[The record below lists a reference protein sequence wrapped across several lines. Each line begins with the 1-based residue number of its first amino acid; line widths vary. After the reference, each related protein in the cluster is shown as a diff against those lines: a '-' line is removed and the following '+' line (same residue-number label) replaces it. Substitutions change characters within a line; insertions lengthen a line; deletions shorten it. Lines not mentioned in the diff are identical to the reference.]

1 MRRREFI
8 TLVSFAASLLQPISV
23 ARAQAVGRRYRVA
36 VLAISPRVGSPPF
49 HAFLDELGRAGF
61 AEGRNLEVD
70 GHGFGVAPASF
81 DATAIE
87 LVRSRPDVI
96 FAVGP
101 EAAHAAQRATRSIAI
116 VATADDLVASG
127 LVTSMPRPEGN
138 STGVA
143 IFAFQLNVKRLEI
156 LHEALPE
163 ARRMGILADRDPI
176 PSLLALDGAA
186 RDLGIEI
193 VPFAARSK
201 EEIVQAIDDMKARSV
216 DAVNVLASPI
226 LWGFRSLILERMRI
240 SRMPAI
246 WQWPEGAEQGGLIGY
261 GPRNDAVFRQCA
273 LQVAKLLRGATVAD
287 VPVEQPTKF
296 ELVINAKTARAL
308 SITIPPSM
316 LVRADQVIE

>member
-8 TLVSFAASLLQPISV
+8 TLVSCAASLLEPIPV

-36 VLAISPRVGSPPF
+36 VLVVTPRVGSPPLQ
-49 HAFLDELGRAGF
+49 AFLDELGRGGF

-81 DATAIE
+81 DAAAIE

-96 FAVGP
+96 LAVGP
-101 EAAHAAQRATRSIAI
+101 EAAHAVQRATRSIAI
-116 VATADDLVASG
+116 VAMADDLVASG
-127 LVTSMPRPEGN
+127 LVTSMPHPEGYC
-138 STGVA
+138 TGVA
-143 IFAFQLNVKRLEI
+143 FFAFQLNVKRLEI
-156 LHEALPE
+156 LYEALPE
-163 ARRMGILADRDPI
+163 TRRMGILADRDPI

-193 VPFAARSK
+193 VPLAARSK
-201 EEIVQAIDDMKARSV
+201 EEIVQAIDAMKARSV

-226 LWGFRSLILERMRI
+226 LWAFRSLILERLRV
-240 SRMPAI
+240 SRLPAI

-261 GPRNDAVFRQCA
+261 GPRDDAVFRQCA
-273 LQVAKLLRGATVAD
+273 LQVAKLLRGAMVAD

-308 SITIPPSM
+308 GITIPP
-316 LVRADQVIE
+316 LILARADQVIE

>member
-8 TLVSFAASLLQPISV
+8 TLVSYAASLLLPISV

-36 VLAISPRVGSPPF
+36 ILAITPRVPK
-49 HAFLDELGRAGF
+49 AFLDELGRGGF

-81 DATAIE
+81 DAMAIE
-87 LVRSRPDVI
+87 LARSRPDVI
-96 FAVGP
+96 LAIGS

-116 VATADDLVASG
+116 VAMADDLVTSG
-127 LVTSMPRPEGN
+127 LVKSMPHPEGN
-138 STGVA
+138 ITGVA

-163 ARRMGILADRDPI
+163 ARRVGILADRNPI
-176 PSLLALDGAA
+176 PSLLALNGAA

-201 EEIVQAIDDMKARSV
+201 EEIIQAIDAMKARSV

-226 LWGFRSLILERMRI
+226 LWNFRSLILERLRV
-240 SRMPAI
+240 SRLPAI

-261 GPRNDAVFRQCA
+261 GPRDDAVFRQVA
-273 LQVAKLLRGATVAD
+273 LQVAKLLQGAMVAD

-296 ELVINAKTARAL
+296 ELVINTKTARAL
-308 SITIPPSM
+308 GIAIPPTM
-316 LVRADQVIE
+316 LGRADQVID